1 MFVVVT
7 VEDDKIKS
15 VKTFDDLIDAKIAA
29 DEAGEEFDYD
39 HGDIGVFDT
48 TKIGVSKKVYSP
60 ELGEDDEEFDEDEE
74 EADEDDEDEDD

>member
-1 MFVVVT
+1 MFAVVT
-7 VEDDKIKS
+7 VEDDKIVN

-48 TKIGVSKKVYSP
+48 TKIGLSKKVYSP
-60 ELGEDDEEFDEDEE
+60 EPGEAEDEDEDEDEDEE
-74 EADEDDEDEDD
+74 NENN